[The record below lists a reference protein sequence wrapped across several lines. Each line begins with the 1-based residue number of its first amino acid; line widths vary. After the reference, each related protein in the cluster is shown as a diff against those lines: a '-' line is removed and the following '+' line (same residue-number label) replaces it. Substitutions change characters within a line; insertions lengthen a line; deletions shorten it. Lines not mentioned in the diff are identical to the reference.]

1 MHSPKDCRLG
11 ASRKDGGSKKEDTPN
26 SAIAAAAAATVACP
40 SIASIISNFIFNNE
54 E

>member
-11 ASRKDGGSKKEDTPN
+11 ASRKDGGSKKEDKPN
-26 SAIAAAAAATVACP
+26 SVVAAAAATVACP
-40 SIASIISNFIFNNE
+40 SIASIISNFTFDDE